1 MSLLRAA
8 RRMVSPLGDPQHCPT
23 RQEIRAAPHRP
34 AEPSRRPSSRPQAP
48 SLRAQGEQLRW
59 FAAAPAK
66 PAAVADGA
74 PRRQRARDAQLPPP
88 APPPAPPPPAL
99 PPPAAS
105 PASTLPP
112 RPADEDVVLS
122 SFRKQQKQYAALM
135 QGLQGIPV
143 PLAGDDAAV
152 AKYAAD
158 VEALRRRV
166 GVPDYE
172 ELVAAQL
179 DYALACAGGSVRAFV
194 TSVIA
199 DMHLD
204 GGAAAG
210 AAAELAAAVADAE
223 ASSGRELDGANDKG
237 WAKLTAALSAIEAKH
252 GLGDKARVREEA
264 VLGMYRK
271 HVAGLREAV
280 AGELAKAAAAEP
292 SLAGMGADLAA
303 LKPKLV

>member
-8 RRMVSPLGDPQHCPT
+8 RRM
-23 RQEIRAAPHRP
+23 
-34 AEPSRRPSSRPQAP
+34 AP

-66 PAAVADGA
+66 PAAAAD
-74 PRRQRARDAQLPPP
+74 
-88 APPPAPPPPAL
+88 
-99 PPPAAS
+99 
-105 PASTLPP
+105 
-112 RPADEDVVLS
+112 DEDLVLS

-179 DYALACAGGSVRAFV
+179 DYALACSGGSVRAFV

-199 DMHLD
+199 DMRLD

-223 ASSGRELDGANDKG
+223 AASGRELDGANDKG
-237 WAKLTAALSAIEAKH
+237 WAKLTAALAAIEAKH
-252 GLGDKARVREEA
+252 GLGDKARVREEG
-264 VLGMYRK
+264 VLAMYRK